1 MVGAWPGQAQTNAP
15 PAVYVRS
22 YVNDVPN
29 QPLITVTVTGAVNV
43 ASLTIEETL
52 PGAASAL
59 SVSGDGVY
67 LPALNA
73 IRWGPYFNTVA
84 TNVSYRITGLPA
96 SYPVNGGSWMDGH
109 WYFSPGATLVTVL
122 PAAGGSTGVPSAPPQ
137 VATPAFSPPSG
148 ASVPVSVTIT
158 DATPGAVIYYTLN
171 GSLPTQGSTLYTG
184 AVALA
189 SASVLRAAAFT
200 NGWTPSIAAAAFYGP
215 LASPVNAQVTRSVSG
230 NGTAAPVVTFNV
242 TPGTNANCIAI
253 TETLAPGIG
262 ATSISSGGNYVAS
275 NNVVLWG
282 PFFGTSGFSLSYQA
296 VGLPGAYPGKV
307 SWSVDGVSGSET
319 TGTNLVIAGN
329 GVNGTIPTQPPQVPP
344 PIFVPP
350 SGSAVPV
357 DVLIG
362 LPGWDFTLLDDT
374 WAGGTRSLQNLPAQS
389 AWFVS
394 GSSTNLTA
402 GVNALN
408 FWNGTNAVAGITYFT
423 PNATT
428 PVSLGIGDTLK
439 ATLKLVLTKV
449 APTNTAQGL
458 RIGLFDFVDS
468 SLSPPRA
475 SSDGFAAAG
484 QGAGVQGY
492 CLFQNLGTN
501 FLGATPVDVRVRTN
515 ILSGSL
521 LATNTDFR
529 SLTGTVVSNNFPGFT
544 AGRQYVL
551 TLTVNRTAV
560 GSLAFSASWLD
571 TTTGGTFSKSATNA
585 SAASFR
591 FDGLALW
598 CQAAASTATN
608 ITLSEFKMDY
618 IPQATNSAP
627 SAASTAIYY
636 TLDGSLPTQSSTL
649 YTGAVQLASAGVVR
663 AVAFATGWAPS
674 VPSVAFYGSLASPA
688 NVQVT
693 RSVSGNGSA
702 APVVTFNVTPG
713 TNANCIAITE
723 SLAPGIGATSISSGG
738 IYVASNN
745 VVLWGPF
752 FGTSGFSLSYQAVG
766 LPGAYPAKVSWSV
779 DGVSGSETTGT
790 NLVIAGSG
798 VNGTIPTPTPQV
810 QTPVLTPAMAS
821 NLPVAVTITDATPG
835 AVIYYTLDGSL
846 PTQSSTLYT
855 GAVSLVSASVLRA
868 VAFTNGWAPSGAA
881 LGEYVPPITT
891 NTVSVAHSV
900 SGNGDF
906 MPTVSLTATP
916 QGVVNC
922 YAVIETIPFGAAP
935 SGLSGDGVW
944 DPLASVIRWGPYL
957 DNQPRVFSYNVR
969 GASGSY
975 PLSGQVS
982 VNGYSMATDATNV
995 LVNANSTGSAPVNN
1009 LSACTSAYFSYNVDI
1024 NPAPG
1029 VVTVTSASGTVTW
1042 GDGTQSLFTQPV
1054 TTLLKLYTSAG
1065 TYPIVI
1071 AANWTGTAP
1080 GLAVSGFATRTDLV
1094 QVVTSCGG
1102 LQIVTQPSN
1111 QEALVGGSVQFTVS
1125 ASGSLPITYRWYFN
1139 TNTALF
1145 SPSSNASLSLSNIT
1159 PQSAGWYSVVITN
1172 ASGSVT
1178 SSFASLTVV
1187 SPLVTGLVRGT
1198 DGKVTLTFVGL
1209 PNVTTRIWATTN
1221 VGLPASWQP
1230 IFTNTTTA
1238 ANGTWQ
1244 FIDAKATNYPAR
1256 FYRFST
1262 P

>member
-1 MVGAWPGQAQTNAP
+1 MAAKNRKGMKSGKGPCYRGVVAGLRLAFALVAMVGAWPGQAQTNAP

-230 NGTAAPVVTFNV
+230 NGT
-242 TPGTNANCIAI
+242 
-253 TETLAPGIG
+253 
-262 ATSISSGGNYVAS
+262 
-275 NNVVLWG
+275 
-282 PFFGTSGFSLSYQA
+282 
-296 VGLPGAYPGKV
+296 
-307 SWSVDGVSGSET
+307 
-319 TGTNLVIAGN
+319 
-329 GVNGTIPTQPPQVPP
+329 
-344 PIFVPP
+344 
-350 SGSAVPV
+350 
-357 DVLIG
+357 
-362 LPGWDFTLLDDT
+362 
-374 WAGGTRSLQNLPAQS
+374 
-389 AWFVS
+389 
-394 GSSTNLTA
+394 
-402 GVNALN
+402 
-408 FWNGTNAVAGITYFT
+408 
-423 PNATT
+423 
-428 PVSLGIGDTLK
+428 
-439 ATLKLVLTKV
+439 
-449 APTNTAQGL
+449 
-458 RIGLFDFVDS
+458 
-468 SLSPPRA
+468 
-475 SSDGFAAAG
+475 
-484 QGAGVQGY
+484 
-492 CLFQNLGTN
+492 
-501 FLGATPVDVRVRTN
+501 
-515 ILSGSL
+515 
-521 LATNTDFR
+521 
-529 SLTGTVVSNNFPGFT
+529 
-544 AGRQYVL
+544 
-551 TLTVNRTAV
+551 
-560 GSLAFSASWLD
+560 
-571 TTTGGTFSKSATNA
+571 
-585 SAASFR
+585 
-591 FDGLALW
+591 
-598 CQAAASTATN
+598 
-608 ITLSEFKMDY
+608 
-618 IPQATNSAP
+618 
-627 SAASTAIYY
+627 
-636 TLDGSLPTQSSTL
+636 
-649 YTGAVQLASAGVVR
+649 
-663 AVAFATGWAPS
+663 
-674 VPSVAFYGSLASPA
+674 
-688 NVQVT
+688 
-693 RSVSGNGSA
+693 A